1 MKNSKL
7 LKQIFENNILPKI
20 NRAQKLARRKKKL
33 IGYPLMTYKLLE
45 DKLDGIQSGFYL
57 WAGISQS
64 SKTMNMANLCPELL
78 DSNEDLHIIY
88 YSIDDDFNTIYYRM
102 LARESQISINDVALI
117 ERYISKME
125 EEGLA
130 TRDSILKWYHE
141 CETKVKEKMKR
152 IFVFDSTDTIYIEDM
167 ISKVNEV
174 YQTTVTLDDDGQALE
189 SNLVVL
195 IDNFHLLEFKAK
207 DKQGFSEKVKVT
219 EMSHV
224 VKKDLVVKFDIPV
237 HATAELRK
245 LNHVGVPDLDA
256 LKESVALRYDANVVF
271 LIHNDTVSKLG
282 ETILYWYRKPDNE
295 IGLAI
300 DWVNGL
306 LGLPDN
312 EKINR
317 FESAKETGKFMP
329 IILLIIAKNKLSGF
343 EGKLFYALDSHK
355 ATIYE
360 IPEKLQRKLRK
371 IPIQYLSE
379 QEKEAKNK
387 R

>member
-1 MKNSKL
+1 MKDGKL

-20 NRAQKLARRKKKL
+20 KRAQKLARRKKKL

-45 DKLDGIQSGFYL
+45 DRLDGIQTGFYL

-64 SKTMNMANLCPELL
+64 SKTMNMSNLCPELL
-78 DSNEDLHIIY
+78 ERNESLHIIY

-117 ERYISKME
+117 ERYIVKME
-125 EEGLA
+125 ENKLGI
-130 TRDSILKWYHE
+130 RNDILKWYYE
-141 CETKVKEKMKR
+141 CETKVKERMKR
-152 IFVFDSTDTIYIEDM
+152 VFVFDSTDTIYIEDM
-167 ISKVNEV
+167 IQKVNEV
-174 YQTTVTLDDDGQALE
+174 HKTTALIDENGYILE

-195 IDNFHLLEFKAK
+195 IDNFHLLEFKDK
-207 DKQGFSEKVKVT
+207 NKQGYSEKVKVT
-219 EMSHV
+219 EMSHT
-224 VKKDLVVKFDIPV
+224 VKKDLVVQFDIPV

-282 ETILYWYRKPDNE
+282 ETILYWYRGPRGE
-295 IGLAI
+295 IKLAM

-306 LGLPDN
+306 LSLSDT
-312 EKINR
+312 EKMNR
-317 FESAKETGKFMP
+317 WEAARDSGKFMP
-329 IILLIIAKNKLSGF
+329 IILLIVAKNKLSGF
-343 EGKLFYALDSHK
+343 EGKLFYALDSTR

-360 IPEKLQRKLRK
+360 IPMDLQKKLRR
-371 IPIQYLSE
+371 IPIQFLSE
-379 QEKEAKNK
+379 QERESKKK